1 MREVILLLRRLTV
14 GMGGW
19 GVGALRAGQRGA
31 CLPEGAP
38 GLCGKWA
45 ENVSGS
51 SERLK
56 RCEQGVMGDG
66 GRMDLGRV
74 QRTGDG
80 VDVL

>member
-1 MREVILLLRRLTV
+1 MREVILLLRRLT
-14 GMGGW
+14 GG
-19 GVGALRAGQRGA
+19 GGLRAGQRGWGA

-56 RCEQGVMGDG
+56 QCEQEVMVDG
-66 GRMDLGRV
+66 GRMDLGHV